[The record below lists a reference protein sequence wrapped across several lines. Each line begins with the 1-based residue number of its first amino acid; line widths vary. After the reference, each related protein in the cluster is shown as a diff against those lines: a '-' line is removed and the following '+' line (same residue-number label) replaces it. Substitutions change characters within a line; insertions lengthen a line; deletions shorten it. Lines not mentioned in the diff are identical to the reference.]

1 MLDRYHAVL
10 LACGMM
16 FAAPAVTQ
24 PRVNGVIE
32 QRGFLGTKV
41 IPDAIKVFLGSE
53 FKGAHRV
60 AIAWF
65 AGAFP
70 SENHF
75 FAAARGGGLGALMGG
90 AAKAYMVTS
99 MSGVDHATQQ
109 LITDKAFALFKAQL
123 TAAGD
128 EVVDRAELS
137 AAAPEYATWT
147 PVPSFS
153 EGRFGTY
160 VAPDG
165 KLLFWNQT
173 DTAKRDTSGMFGT
186 QNAIFRLGDS
196 PVLYKRS
203 QYVAHDG
210 KVGIITVT
218 LVVDYGLNSSNG
230 EIKYGKAKVGFVP
243 GVNIGAGSTIDRGSS
258 LDTIIGAGSRLDNLV
273 QVGHNVKLGRCCVI
287 VSQAGISGS
296 TVLEDF
302 VVVAAQAGLTG
313 HLRIGAKARIGAQA
327 GVMRNVDAGADVVGS
342 PAMPVREF
350 FRNVAV
356 LRRLA
361 RRPTAGAV

>member
-1 MLDRYHAVL
+1 MLERYHAVL

-128 EVVDRAELS
+128 EVVDRAALS

-243 GVNIGAGSTIDRGSS
+243 GVNIGAGSTIDRGSF
-258 LDTIIGAGSRLDNLV
+258 LEYWGQNPGGFPAYALI
-273 QVGHNVKLGRCCVI
+273 QQPI
-287 VSQAGISGS
+287 VSARDFTTSRAIGEGLSAKEK
-296 TVLEDF
+296 EDIHAQD
-302 VVVAAQAGLTG
+302 VHLVADPARFEAAADEVM
-313 HLRIGAKARIGAQA
+313 AKA
-327 GVMRNVDAGADVVGS
+327 V
-342 PAMPVREF
+342 PAL
-350 FRNVAV
+350 VATM
-356 LRRLA
+356 A
-361 RRPTAGAV
+361 ASK